1 MIEKKELVLT
11 GPVGPK
17 ACFGGKEYL
26 YFGGTNYLGY
36 ANRSELQQGAVK
48 AVRQYGTSFSASRET
63 SGTNILHLELERK
76 LAEFKA
82 SEDVCTYASGY
93 LGNQILLSVLAQP
106 TDVVVCDK
114 WAHPSILEAIPHS
127 VREVRFY
134 AHHDIEE
141 LRKVLTGL
149 DRAIIAVNGVETGT
163 GEIAPL
169 EEILEIL
176 PDGEFRV
183 LVDDC
188 HATGVLGENGRGT
201 PEHYGITSH
210 KIYQTETM
218 SKALG
223 SFGGFIAGTKE
234 LCDRIRKMATTYI
247 GSTPLPPAVLGASL
261 AAVNLAMREPHLR
274 QTLRENAKY
283 AVTKLVDLGFEAVFR
298 GTPIISISNLD
309 ESSAEKLHLRLRR
322 AGIIVPFVHYPTAD
336 SPGRLRLVVTATHT
350 RDDIDRLCDV
360 CQQHG

>member
-1 MIEKKELVLT
+1 MIEKKELILT
-11 GPVGPK
+11 GTVGPK
-17 ACFGGKEYL
+17 ACFSGKEYL

-36 ANRSELQQGAVK
+36 ANRFELQQGAVE
-48 AVRQYGTSFSASRET
+48 AIRQYGTSCSASRET
-63 SGTNILHLELERK
+63 SGTSVLHLKLEEK
-76 LAEFKA
+76 LAEFKGV
-82 SEDVCTYASGY
+82 EDVCTYASGY

-106 TDVVVCDK
+106 TDVVVCDELV
-114 WAHPSILEAIPHS
+114 HPSILEAIPHS

-149 DRAIIAVNGVETGT
+149 DRAIIAVNGVETST
-163 GEIAPL
+163 GEVAPL

-176 PDGEFRV
+176 PDGEFRI

-201 PEHYGITSH
+201 PEHYGIISH

-234 LCDRIRKMATTYI
+234 LCNRIRKTATTYI

-261 AAVNLAMREPHLR
+261 AAVALVMQEPDLR
-274 QTLRENAKY
+274 QKLRENTKY
-283 AVTKLVDLGFEAVFR
+283 AIAKLVGLGFEAIFR
-298 GTPIISISNLD
+298 GTPIIFISNLD
-309 ESSAEKLHLRLRR
+309 GSSAKALHLQLRE
-322 AGIIVPFVHYPTAD
+322 ADIIVPFVHYPTAD
-336 SPGRLRLVVTATHT
+336 SPGRLRLVVTAAHT

-360 CQQHG
+360 CKRHG